1 MFRNNTLRPFL
12 FLEIDKMSTFVNEQ
26 FGGVLGIDVGQ
37 EHMAL
42 CLKLHNDK

>member
-1 MFRNNTLRPFL
+1 MFRNKTLHLFL
-12 FLEIDKMSTFVNEQ
+12 FLEIDKMSNFMNEQ

-42 CLKLHNDK
+42 CLKLHNEK